1 MTAAVHGP
9 LVSVV
14 VPVQD
19 GGHFLADCL
28 DSVLRQTYTH
38 FELVILD
45 DASRDDSLAIARRFA
60 QTDSRIRVERSP
72 VRLGVMES
80 HNAVF
85 RLMSPEAKYCK
96 VASPEDGLFPEC
108 LERLVELAERSPS
121 VAIVGSYQLVDS
133 TVRWQGFEYPRT
145 VFPGREM
152 CRRIFLSTRPG
163 FGFGTPTSV
172 LYRADL
178 VRGADGLDGFY
189 PRALP
194 HSDASAAFSALRTWD
209 YGFVYA
215 VLSYGRIHPEL
226 ESLKSAR
233 LGWNVAAYFRDLVG
247 YGPAY
252 LDRAEFDRV
261 VRRQLADYYRFL
273 ATNVRR
279 WRDRTFWEYHERA
292 LDELGYPLR
301 GFRLAAAF
309 AKMAVRQLVHP
320 IQMGRQCW
328 RAAARRSLRES
339 IA

>member
-1 MTAAVHGP
+1 MTAVRSGP

-14 VPVQD
+14 APVQD
-19 GGHFLADCL
+19 GGHFLAECIE
-28 DSVLRQTYTH
+28 SVLRQTYTN
-38 FELVILD
+38 FEFIIFD
-45 DASRDDSLAIARRFA
+45 DASGDESMAIARRFA
-60 QTDSRIRVERSP
+60 QTDGRIRVERSP

-85 RLMSPEAKYCK
+85 RLMSPDAKYCK
-96 VASPEDGLFPEC
+96 VVSPEDGLFPEC

-121 VAIVGSYQLVDS
+121 VAIVGSYQLVES
-133 TVRWQGFEYPRT
+133 TVRWQGFAYPQA

-152 CRRIFLSTRPG
+152 CRRILLSSAPG

-172 LYRADL
+172 LYRADV
-178 VRGADGLDGFY
+178 VRDTDGFY
-189 PRALP
+189 PQALP
-194 HSDASAAFSALRTWD
+194 HSDASAAFCALRAWD

-233 LGWNVAAYFRDLVG
+233 LGWNVAAYFRDLLA

-252 LDRAEFDRV
+252 LDRAELDRA

-273 ATNVRR
+273 ATSLWR
-279 WRDRTFWEYHERA
+279 RDRAFWDYHERA
-292 LDELGYPLR
+292 LGALGYPLR
-301 GFRLAAAF
+301 GSRLAAAF
-309 AKMAVRQLVHP
+309 AKTVVRQLVHP
-320 IQMGRQCW
+320 IQIVRQCW
-328 RAAARRSLRES
+328 RAAARRSVRES

>member
-1 MTAAVHGP
+1 MATVQAP

-19 GGHFLADCL
+19 GGHFLAECL
-28 DSVLRQTYTH
+28 DSVLRQTYGH
-38 FELVILD
+38 FELVVLD
-45 DASRDDSLAIARRFA
+45 DASRDESLAIARRYA
-60 QTDSRIRVERSP
+60 RADRRVRVEHSP

-85 RLMSPEAKYCK
+85 RLISPDAKYCK
-96 VASPEDGLFPEC
+96 VVSPEDGLFPEC
-108 LERLVELAERSPS
+108 LERLVDLAERSPS
-121 VAIVGSYQLVDS
+121 AAIVGSYQLVES
-133 TVRWQGFEYPRT
+133 AVRWQGFAYPQA

-152 CRRIFLSTRPG
+152 CRRIFLSTGPG

-172 LYRADL
+172 LYRAEL
-178 VRGADGLDGFY
+178 VRDRDGFY

-194 HSDASAAFSALRTWD
+194 HSDASAAFGALRTWD

-233 LGWNVAAYFRDLVG
+233 LGWNVAANFRDLLT
-247 YGPAY
+247 YGPDCLDTAE
-252 LDRAEFDRV
+252 LDRA

-273 ATNVRR
+273 AANLLRR
-279 WRDRTFWEYHERA
+279 RDRAFWAYHERA

-301 GFRLAAAF
+301 GSRLAVAV
-309 AKMAVRQLVHP
+309 AKTVARHLLHP
-320 IQMGRQCW
+320 IQMARQCW
-328 RAAARRSLRES
+328 RAAARRTVRES